1 MKKPKR
7 VARPQLL
14 DTLEQRC
21 VPATLYVGLPTD
33 FSITKDVAPTGLSAN
48 DIVTWKGSDD
58 ITGLTFGVNA
68 FTSVKSAVSAAS
80 AGSTIKVDAST
91 YSDGVVTVN
100 ANNLS
105 FDIPKNASGFSL
117 VAGSATTIKL
127 TGNGSVPV
135 TGNDLGVT
143 IIGNSGANVITGGAG
158 NDLIQG
164 GGGNDTI
171 EGGAGIDTVQYNED
185 FGNYTVTISG
195 GVVKVTDR
203 DGDDGSGSVDGVD
216 TISGVEILQFKDK
229 SVRVVPSSNS
239 FTVGTTDKPVSSG
252 LYFGASFVNS
262 GASGSNIQVNLGLDG
277 KTTSGW
283 FTASND
289 GTLKSL
295 SVNQTNIQ
303 LSGSANAINAYLN
316 SGKIQY
322 CSASKDQ
329 RTITLTCANDNVN
342 PQTGFTVISPST
354 SSANSAP
361 VFTSPNNAQ
370 VVYGTALSFNVTA
383 TASPAA
389 TFSITTG
396 SLPTGLT
403 LDSTS
408 GLLSGKAAA
417 GTYNFTITAT
427 SGTQTAAQPFTLT
440 VNKAALTVSANAS
453 SKTYG
458 EADPSLTYSITTGS
472 LASGDSLTGSLS
484 RAAGETV
491 NTYAISQNTLSAGPN
506 YNVTFVGANF
516 TVNKATL
523 SITADAKTKTYGN
536 ADPSFTYQVAGLKN
550 SDTSSI
556 LTGALSRSAGE
567 NAGAY
572 AIGVGTVSA
581 SSNYTVNYTG
591 ANLTVNKATLSITAD
606 AKAKT
611 YGDADPSFTYQVAG
625 LKNGDT
631 SSILTGALSRSA
643 GENAG
648 AYAIGVGSVS
658 ASSNYTVNYT
668 GANLTIQQRSVQVTA
683 SDVNGTYGTAGLGLG
698 FSVSNMAAGESI
710 GAVDFATNAPRSGAG
725 NYRSGSWTITPS
737 GARGG
742 KFNPNNYNI
751 NYVNGNF
758 NVAKATL
765 NVVSSGSSRPYNGN
779 NGATV
784 TLGDDRKAGDL
795 VTVNAATT
803 TYSDA
808 NVGFSKTITAA
819 GLSLSGADAGNY
831 ALAANTAT
839 ATGNISG
846 GGVINNV
853 LNVIGTDDAEEIIIG
868 LNMSNKT
875 QGLITRIAGGVRT
888 VTSFP
893 LAGLTRVVVHGSGGN
908 DKLTMNAEV
917 PLPCTLYGDDGNDIL
932 RGGNYDDSLYG
943 GEGDDTLYGSLGN
956 DYLDGGNGS
965 DTLNGQDGND
975 ILMAGQG
982 DTLPNK
988 LDGGDG
994 SDILYGSNGSN
1005 TLIGGTDNA
1014 KDGGDTIYG
1023 YDGNNTIFGGGGN
1036 DVIIVGNG
1044 NNSIEG
1050 ASGNDSIKLGN
1061 GNNVVN
1067 DVSGDDLIV
1076 AGDGNNTIN
1085 AGIGNDSITVGKGN
1099 NYIQG
1104 GDGNDSITV
1113 GDGANLVYGSGGDDT
1128 IIAGNGNN
1136 ILMGGAGADS
1146 IRAGAGNN
1154 LIVGGTGID
1163 TIVAGDGANLVIGG
1177 YTSFDSNAT
1186 SLRAIEAEWT
1196 RTDLTI
1202 EQKQSE
1208 LTAGING
1215 LKLAAGSTVIDDL
1228 AHDVVTLGKGK
1239 NWIWS

>member
-550 SDTSSI
+550 GDTSSI

-572 AIGVGTVSA
+572 AIGVGT
-581 SSNYTVNYTG
+581 
-591 ANLTVNKATLSITAD
+591 
-606 AKAKT
+606 
-611 YGDADPSFTYQVAG
+611 
-625 LKNGDT
+625 
-631 SSILTGALSRSA
+631 
-643 GENAG
+643 
-648 AYAIGVGSVS
+648 VS

>member
-1 MKKPKR
+1 M
-7 VARPQLL
+7 
-14 DTLEQRC
+14 
-21 VPATLYVGLPTD
+21 
-33 FSITKDVAPTGLSAN
+33 
-48 DIVTWKGSDD
+48 
-58 ITGLTFGVNA
+58 
-68 FTSVKSAVSAAS
+68 
-80 AGSTIKVDAST
+80 
-91 YSDGVVTVN
+91 
-100 ANNLS
+100 
-105 FDIPKNASGFSL
+105 
-117 VAGSATTIKL
+117 
-127 TGNGSVPV
+127 
-135 TGNDLGVT
+135 
-143 IIGNSGANVITGGAG
+143 
-158 NDLIQG
+158 
-164 GGGNDTI
+164 
-171 EGGAGIDTVQYNED
+171 
-185 FGNYTVTISG
+185 
-195 GVVKVTDR
+195 
-203 DGDDGSGSVDGVD
+203 
-216 TISGVEILQFKDK
+216 
-229 SVRVVPSSNS
+229 
-239 FTVGTTDKPVSSG
+239 
-252 LYFGASFVNS
+252 
-262 GASGSNIQVNLGLDG
+262 
-277 KTTSGW
+277 
-283 FTASND
+283 
-289 GTLKSL
+289 
-295 SVNQTNIQ
+295 
-303 LSGSANAINAYLN
+303 
-316 SGKIQY
+316 
-322 CSASKDQ
+322 
-329 RTITLTCANDNVN
+329 
-342 PQTGFTVISPST
+342 
-354 SSANSAP
+354 
-361 VFTSPNNAQ
+361 
-370 VVYGTALSFNVTA
+370 
-383 TASPAA
+383 
-389 TFSITTG
+389 
-396 SLPTGLT
+396 
-403 LDSTS
+403 
-408 GLLSGKAAA
+408 
-417 GTYNFTITAT
+417 
-427 SGTQTAAQPFTLT
+427 
-440 VNKAALTVSANAS
+440 
-453 SKTYG
+453 
-458 EADPSLTYSITTGS
+458 
-472 LASGDSLTGSLS
+472 
-484 RAAGETV
+484 
-491 NTYAISQNTLSAGPN
+491 
-506 YNVTFVGANF
+506 
-516 TVNKATL
+516 
-523 SITADAKTKTYGN
+523 
-536 ADPSFTYQVAGLKN
+536 
-550 SDTSSI
+550 
-556 LTGALSRSAGE
+556 
-567 NAGAY
+567 
-572 AIGVGTVSA
+572 
-581 SSNYTVNYTG
+581 
-591 ANLTVNKATLSITAD
+591 
-606 AKAKT
+606 
-611 YGDADPSFTYQVAG
+611 
-625 LKNGDT
+625 
-631 SSILTGALSRSA
+631 SRSA